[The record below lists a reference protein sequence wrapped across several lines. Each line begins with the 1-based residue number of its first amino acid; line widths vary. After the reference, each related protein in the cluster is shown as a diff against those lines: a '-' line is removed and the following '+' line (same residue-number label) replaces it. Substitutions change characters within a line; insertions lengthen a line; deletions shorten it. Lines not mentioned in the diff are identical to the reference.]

1 LLWLGCVGTDLGSIV
16 GWYGGCSFSVMCD
29 ALSVSTRLIS
39 TIASMS

>member
-29 ALSVSTRLIS
+29 ALS
-39 TIASMS
+39 AQM